1 MHITF
6 STKDR
11 YPFIKDEIQNE
22 LYAYLS
28 GICKNLESYPLKIGG
43 FKDHVHIL
51 CLLSRKV
58 ALMKLVE
65 ELKSHSSK
73 WIKTKGRAFEKF
85 YWQNGY
91 GGFSIGAKEVDA
103 VADYIVNQESHHRKV
118 SFKEEYLMFLKNY
131 DVPYDDRYV
140 WD

>member
-91 GGFSIGAKEVDA
+91 GGFSIGPREVDT
-103 VADYIVNQESHHRKV
+103 VTDYIVNQESHHRKV
-118 SFKEEYLMFLKNY
+118 SFKQEYLMFLKNY